1 MRHGYARGN
10 NARLLKYI
18 KLGFT
23 IDQENLLLWLED
35 QEATFEYRTAL
46 NRNKAK
52 K

>member
-1 MRHGYARGN
+1 MLEEN
-10 NARLLKYI
+10 NIRLLKYI